1 MKFDAVE
8 FRKLNTEEEKT
19 QYMIS
24 HREELDPPP
33 MRSRKFNEKCRR

>member
-1 MKFDAVE
+1 MKFDVEE
-8 FRKLNTEEEKT
+8 FRKLKTENEKI

-33 MRSRKFNEKCRR
+33 MRSRKQNRKCDR